1 MRAIITVLGKD
12 NLGIIYNVTKIV
24 SEHQVNIL
32 DISQTIMSEDIFA
45 MFMLVDVANLDSDY
59 KTMAAELKAYGEA
72 NGYAIHVQC
81 EDVFNAMHS
90 I

>member
-24 SEHQVNIL
+24 SEHQANIL

-45 MFMLVDVANLDSDY
+45 MFMLVDVAKLDSDY
-59 KTMAAELKAYGEA
+59 KTMAAELKSYGEA
-72 NGYAIHVQC
+72 NGYAIHVQR